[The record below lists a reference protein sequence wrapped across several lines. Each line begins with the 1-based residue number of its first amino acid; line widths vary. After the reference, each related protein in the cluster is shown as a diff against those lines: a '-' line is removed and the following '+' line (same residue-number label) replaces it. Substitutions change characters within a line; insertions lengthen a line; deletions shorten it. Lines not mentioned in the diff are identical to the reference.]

1 MRNKLV
7 IVVALFFGLLTSY
20 LVFNYL
26 QDVRAALD
34 DNEYVEIVVA
44 NQDIPVN
51 SVVSASMVSMKKIPF
66 QYVHSQEITDNSEV
80 IGKILLVPVNSGE
93 SIMKNQVISQGDKK
107 EGLAYLVPKGKRALT
122 VPVDEVSGVAGLIK
136 PGDKVD
142 VIGTIAIGENQPETY
157 TLVVLQDI
165 EVLAAG
171 KVIDKSVDEKAA
183 VETKTVTLAVS
194 LSEAKPLMMASQRG
208 VIRLMLRS
216 PIDDSKGYTPPF
228 KMEDFLTQGR

>member
-7 IVVALFFGLLTSY
+7 IVLALVFGLLTSY
-20 LVFNYL
+20 LVLTYL
-26 QDVRAALD
+26 QEVKAALD

-51 SVVSASMVSMKKIPF
+51 TVVSASMVSMKKIPF

-93 SIMKNQVISQGDKK
+93 SIMKNQVIDQGDKK

-142 VIGTIAIGENQPETY
+142 VIGTVAIGENQPKTY
-157 TLVVLQDI
+157 TLMVLQDI
-165 EVLAAG
+165 EVLAVG
-171 KVIDKSVDEKAA
+171 KLMDKSANEKNTA

-194 LSEAKPLMMASQRG
+194 LAEAKPLMMASQRG

-216 PIDDSKGYTPPF
+216 PVDDSTGYTPPF
-228 KMEDFLTQGR
+228 AMEDFLTPR